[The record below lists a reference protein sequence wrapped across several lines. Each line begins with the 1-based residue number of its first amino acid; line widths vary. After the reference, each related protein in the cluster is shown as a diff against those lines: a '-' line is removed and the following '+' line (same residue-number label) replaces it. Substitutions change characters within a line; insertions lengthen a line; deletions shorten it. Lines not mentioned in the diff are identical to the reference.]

1 MEVETENTEKVES
14 FIVKAT
20 DVPSEFFEA
29 RDNAK
34 RYFRRFGKVKLVTF
48 RPKRNTLLIEYA
60 NEDGMLN
67 ALEVAGEYNGH
78 VFNVTRDT
86 ETVVKKKRPKKNPD
100 PDWTDDPEIKAELVA
115 MGGFAPRT
123 YDLRPEAMAVDVPET
138 QVPKLKRQRW
148 KGASPKPQKKKGSL
162 SSEQCDLIN
171 LIRQQAT
178 TVEDKFRIL
187 DARDKLIRIK
197 IKKNIELSKAS
208 ITVGTCPD
216 MCPEKERL
224 MRETQHQ
231 VALYEQDVGGKGM
244 NPRLAVKQYS
254 RSSADQEA
262 PLPQELRPV
271 SVLQMTMGY
280 LMHRIM
286 GLCDTTDVNLAE
298 WYHFLWDRTRGI
310 RKDITQQELCCQG
323 AVELVEQCAR
333 FHIFCSARL
342 VAEDPS
348 VFDQKINTE
357 NLTKCLQTLKY
368 MYHDLALKGEECRNE
383 AEFRAYIILLN
394 LNDGNFMWEVQ
405 QLKEH
410 IQQSQEVRFALQVYS
425 SLDKQNYVK
434 FFKLVNSTTFLNACI
449 LMRYFIQVRLWA
461 IKTFLKSYS
470 PRISQTSLPVSY
482 LTKILAFE
490 NQDSSIEFFE
500 TYGLFTNVDRTRI
513 VLDKSNFGAPE
524 FPYVLD
530 RAINLVESKRNFSVG
545 RIVCGR
551 ELPPKL
557 FENHEPQ
564 NSFDQNGYLDFDLEL
579 DEVDSGKK
587 QEIRIEE
594 KMEQVVET
602 PPPRIFSP
610 KTVQSSQSQT
620 IFSQSKPS
628 VAIFGQK
635 TNENSIFGGKSAQ
648 KNIFTN
654 VNTTPKS
661 IFGGEITQLA
671 PPVVVP
677 EVPKISLEEIERK
690 RLEGE
695 EEAKRKIEQETKRR
709 KEQELERLRLEEE
722 KRKEEERH
730 RKLLEDQEKKR
741 RLEEVRKFEE
751 MKRQM
756 EQEAKRKQERR
767 KYIEIKATVSNVISE
782 ILDTVEEKIK
792 CETLVEI
799 RRKIRDR
806 KLQNVITKWR
816 EYSRRKR
823 KRKALDFNPM
833 WFGGR
838 SITEEVR
845 ELRTDSQNLVLTNNN
860 KRYKWGKPFDIPIKD
875 DDVGK
880 IDLSELT
887 YKLLTKKYWD
897 VEMKFH
903 NELFWKVIVSLPNDL
918 THVEKVLDSCINW
931 QQRDNSSVLI
941 QQSKSVPTV
950 TYCIEKQKGL
960 AVNTRN
966 DTNGFIFIANC
977 FNDDIWRRIIAN
989 FKNYG
994 VFVKVPVVLIL
1005 QNYDEAKPSLKTLIQ
1020 EGIISDYL
1028 ILVDKFTARN
1038 LVNLVEEALIFLS
1051 TRVEKAPPLEMD
1063 TLQSFLTKFLI
1074 TDLWKRCNSF
1084 AKWNSNYKNCLKN
1097 PNTVIYLHNEALDR
1111 IKTILLDEE
1120 CREYPKFP
1128 RIFREL
1134 LRSEI
1139 PDSLPCD
1146 YKYFPSFW
1154 DTDTYLEYL
1163 RSVLGTFRLPNFL
1176 ENWPPCN
1183 QLQLELS
1190 VSKYCAQV
1198 VKDPQKLFYKVMSVI
1213 LRYFDPCSDFKEIA
1227 NVVWCDVIEV
1237 VVLEKLSQ
1245 TDFTLYGTGFVNKSV
1260 YNQLIVVYDVGKLDY
1275 VKSDWFYI
1283 NNPIVKQKIF
1293 EFLQQKDETVKT
1305 KIDVTDLDIDAIFT
1319 KITQPQKQNVTKI
1332 KSELSTCKKLLTDL
1346 EESVLIHKEILK
1358 KSGNILKSIM
1368 EEK

>member
-1 MEVETENTEKVES
+1 MEMEEEDTEKVKS
-14 FIVKAT
+14 FTVKAT
-20 DVPSEFFEA
+20 DVPPEFFIT
-29 RDNAK
+29 RDIAK

-48 RPKRNTLLIEYA
+48 RPKRNTLLIEYS

-67 ALEVAGEYNGH
+67 ALAVAGEYNGH
-78 VFNVTRDT
+78 MFNVIRDT
-86 ETVVKKKRPKKNPD
+86 ETIVKRKKVIKNPD
-100 PDWTDDPEIKAELVA
+100 PDWTDDPEVKAELDA

-138 QVPKLKRQRW
+138 LVTKTKRQRW
-148 KGASPKPQKKKGSL
+148 KGASPKPLKKKGGFSP
-162 SSEQCDLIN
+162 EQSDLIN
-171 LIRQQAT
+171 LVRQQAVT
-178 TVEDKFRIL
+178 IEDKYRIL

-197 IKKNIELSKAS
+197 IKKNLELTKSGA
-208 ITVGTCPD
+208 TVGTCPD

-231 VALYEQDVGGKGM
+231 VALYEQEEGGKAM
-244 NPRLAVKQYS
+244 DPRLAVKQYS

-286 GLCDTTDVNLAE
+286 GLCDTPDVNLAE

-368 MYHDLALKGEECRNE
+368 MYHDLALKGEDCTNE

-405 QLKEH
+405 QLKKH
-410 IQQSQEVRFALQVYS
+410 IQQSQQVRFALEVYS

-434 FFKLVNSTTFLNACI
+434 FFKLINSTTFLNACI
-449 LMRYFIQVRLWA
+449 LMRYFIQVRLSA
-461 IKTFLKSYS
+461 IKTLLKSYS

-490 NQDSSIEFFE
+490 SQDSTIEFFE
-500 TYGLFTNVDRTRI
+500 TYGLFTNIERTRI
-513 VLDKSNFGAPE
+513 SLDRTNFGAPE

-530 RAINLVESKRNFSVG
+530 RAINLVESKRIFSVG

-557 FENHEPQ
+557 YENHQPQ
-564 NSFDQNGYLDFDLEL
+564 NSFDQSGFLVFDFEM
-579 DEVDSGKK
+579 DEIDSGKK
-587 QEIRIEE
+587 QEIKMEE
-594 KMEQVVET
+594 KIIEKIERVVET
-602 PPPRIFSP
+602 PPPQIFTP
-610 KTVQSSQSQT
+610 VTTVQSSQNQT
-620 IFSQSKPS
+620 IFSQNKSSS
-628 VAIFGQK
+628 VGIFAQK
-635 TNENSIFGGKSAQ
+635 TNEKSIFGGK
-648 KNIFTN
+648 NIFGN
-654 VNTTPKS
+654 VGNTTKS

-671 PPVVVP
+671 SPVAILP
-677 EVPKISLEEIERK
+677 EVPKVTPDEIEQK
-690 RLEGE
+690 RIKEEE
-695 EEAKRKIEQETKRR
+695 EEAKRKKD
-709 KEQELERLRLEEE
+709 QELERI
-722 KRKEEERH
+722 RKEEDEKR
-730 RKLLEDQEKKR
+730 RLKLLEDQEKKR
-741 RLEEVRKFEE
+741 RLDEARKFEE

-756 EQEAKRKQERR
+756 EEEAQRKQERR
-767 KYIEIKATVSNVISE
+767 KNIEIKATVSNILDE

-792 CETLVEI
+792 RETLAKI
-799 RRKIRDR
+799 GRKIRDR
-806 KLQNVITKWR
+806 KLHHVMTKWR
-816 EYSRRKR
+816 EYARRKR
-823 KRKALDFNPM
+823 KRKALDFDPL
-833 WFGGR
+833 WFNQ
-838 SITEEVR
+838 SIAEEAC
-845 ELRTDSQNLVLTNNN
+845 ELRTENQNLVLCN
-860 KRYKWGKPFDIPIKD
+860 KRYKRGRVSDFVPKT
-875 DDVGK
+875 DDVGP

-887 YKLLTKKYWD
+887 YKLLSRKHWD
-897 VEMKFH
+897 VEMKFR

-918 THVEKVLDSCINW
+918 SQVEKVLDKCIGW
-931 QQRDNSSVLI
+931 QHGVLI

-977 FNDDIWRRIIAN
+977 FDDDLWRRIVEN
-989 FKNYG
+989 FKNFG
-994 VFVKVPVVLIL
+994 VFVKIPVVLIL
-1005 QNYDEAKPSLKTLIQ
+1005 QNYDEAKPSLKTLIR

-1028 ILVDKFTARN
+1028 ILVDKFTVRN
-1038 LVNLVEEALIFLS
+1038 LVNLIEEALIFLS
-1051 TRVEKAPPLEMD
+1051 TRVEKTPPLQMD
-1063 TLQSFLTKFLI
+1063 TLQSFLTKFLV

-1084 AKWNSNYKNCLKN
+1084 SKWNSSYKNCLKN

-1111 IKTILLDEE
+1111 IKSIVLDEE

-1128 RIFREL
+1128 TSFRDV
-1134 LRSEI
+1134 LRSNI

-1154 DTDTYLEYL
+1154 DSDRYLAHL
-1163 RSVLGTFRLPNFL
+1163 RSVLETLKLPNFL
-1176 ENWPPCN
+1176 EPWPPCN
-1183 QLQLELS
+1183 QLNLELA

-1198 VKDPQKLFYKVMSVI
+1198 VMEPQKLFYKVMSVL
-1213 LRYFDPCSDFKEIA
+1213 LRFDFKDIA
-1227 NVVWCDVIEV
+1227 NVVWCDIIEL

-1245 TDFTLYGTGFVNKSV
+1245 TDFSLYGTGFVNKSV

-1275 VKSDWFYI
+1275 LKSDWFYV
-1283 NNPIVKQKIF
+1283 NNPIIKQKIV
-1293 EFLQQKDETVKT
+1293 EFLQHEEDTSKT
-1305 KIDVTDLDIDAIFT
+1305 EIDVIDLDIDAIFA
-1319 KITQPQKQNVTKI
+1319 KITQPQKQNVAKI
-1332 KSELSTCKKLLTDL
+1332 KSELKTCKKLLTDL
-1346 EESVLIHKEILK
+1346 EESVVIHKSILQ
-1358 KSGNILKSIM
+1358 KSGNILKSII